1 MPGPPP
7 QALPTSS
14 ADLRAIT
21 VALARQMLASVGA
34 GWQAPNGSNN
44 AADALALGASFADLR
59 AELLGVW
66 AQIFV
71 SSATSNNGLLSEW
84 EALLAIP
91 IDNTLPDA
99 DRQARL
105 VAFMRSAI
113 AGTPQ
118 GIESAV
124 ASYAGSC
131 TVVETSAADVEDSN
145 PPLMPEPRQVFFFA
159 VVVPIAIVQFTQKN
173 AQVRAIV
180 DRMKPA
186 HTNYSVTNA
195 VGILAETADNLAEI
209 TAVGA

>member
-44 AADALALGASFADLR
+44 AADALAIASSFADLR
-59 AELLGVW
+59 AELLLLW
-66 AQIFV
+66 SQIFV
-71 SSATSNNGLLSEW
+71 SSATGTTGLLSRW
-84 EALLAIP
+84 EAVLGVPVDTTLSDAGRQVRLLAI
-91 IDNTLPDA
+91 
-99 DRQARL
+99 
-105 VAFMRSAI
+105 MRSAI

-118 GIESAV
+118 GIDSAV
-124 ASYAGSC
+124 SAYTGSC
-131 TVVETSAADVEDSN
+131 TVVEVPVTDVQQSN

-159 VVVPIAIVQFTQKN
+159 VVVPLGVVVAAQKN

>member
-1 MPGPPP
+1 MPGPPL

-21 VALARQMLASVGA
+21 VALARQMLASIGS

-59 AELLGVW
+59 AELLLLW
-66 AQIFV
+66 DQIFV
-71 SSATSNNGLLSEW
+71 SSATGATGLLSRW
-84 EALLAIP
+84 EAVLGVPVDTTLSDAGRQVRLLAI
-91 IDNTLPDA
+91 
-99 DRQARL
+99 
-105 VAFMRSAI
+105 MRSAI

-124 ASYAGSC
+124 SAYTRTC
-131 TVVETSAADVEDSN
+131 TVVEVSVTDVQRSN
-145 PPLMPEPRQVFFFA
+145 PPLSPEPRQVFFFA
-159 VVVPIAIVQFTQKN
+159 VVVPLGVVADAQKN

-195 VGILAETADNLAEI
+195 VGIKAETAANLAEI